1 MDRHPNR
8 YWFVIIFLSV
18 QNGSYLCMGGIG
30 NCFFFGKR
38 RKLFNRKSIQLFCR
52 SIIPIR

>member
-18 QNGSYLCMGGIG
+18 QNGNYLCMGGIG
-30 NCFFFGKR
+30 NCFCCSSGFAR
-38 RKLFNRKSIQLFCR
+38 YR
-52 SIIPIR
+52 IPSGQGIE